1 MTDGVKALI
10 DQGIADS
17 HRVAIVGAS
26 YGGYAALAG
35 AAFTP
40 DIYRCAV
47 SVNGVSDLPAMLG
60 YLSTHAGAESDSV
73 IYWKENIGSAFDA
86 NTIDKSP
93 ARAAQQVKIPV
104 LLIHSSE
111 DTVVPIAQSETMNRA
126 LVESGKTVSFVK
138 LPGDDHW
145 LSRSDTRVRVLKEID
160 GFLDKCLRNPH

>member
-1 MTDGVKALI
+1 M
-10 DQGIADS
+10 
-17 HRVAIVGAS
+17 
-26 YGGYAALAG
+26 
-35 AAFTP
+35 
-40 DIYRCAV
+40 
-47 SVNGVSDLPAMLG
+47 
-60 YLSTHAGAESDSV
+60 
-73 IYWKENIGSAFDA
+73 
-86 NTIDKSP
+86 
-93 ARAAQQVKIPV
+93 KIPV